1 MVKKREDVNDFDIY
15 ELDSFLKKQQD
26 FSNNLEIAIYQ
37 LTDMLS

>member
-26 FSNNLEIAIYQ
+26 FSNNLEIAVY
-37 LTDMLS
+37 